1 MPTDSDALLL
11 QPLPATLGDGSV
23 AAPRLVVDVWLAVPH
38 ANGWRM
44 LMLRRTPE
52 EGGFW
57 QGVSGAVETYDAHLA
72 AAALREIGEETG
84 FTSGVRVFDLGRWID
99 FSGLRSG
106 RALRKR
112 SLGALL
118 PAHASPDTV
127 RLSDEHDA
135 ARLTTFAE
143 AAALVR
149 FPENREELA
158 ALEARIVR
166 GLGQA

>member
-1 MPTDSDALLL
+1 MPDPVDVLRA
-11 QPLPATLGDGSV
+11 PLPDSLGDGTA
-23 AAPRLVVDVWLAVPH
+23 AAPRIVVDVWLAVPH
-38 ANGWRM
+38 PGGWRM

-57 QGVSGAVETYDAHLA
+57 QGVSGSVEAYDAHLE

-84 FTSGVRVFDLGRWID
+84 FGPGIRVIDLGRWID

-118 PAHASPDTV
+118 PADASPETV

-143 AAALVR
+143 ARALVR
-149 FPENREELA
+149 FPENREEVA
-158 ALEARIVR
+158 ALEARVLN
-166 GLGQA
+166 GLGTA

>member
-1 MPTDSDALLL
+1 MADLDDILRA
-11 QPLPATLGDGSV
+11 PLPPSLGDGTA

-38 ANGWRM
+38 PDGWRV

-57 QGVSGAVETYDAHLA
+57 QGVSGSIETWDAHLE

-84 FTSGVRVFDLGRWID
+84 FGPGIRLIDLGRWID

-118 PAHASPDTV
+118 PPHASPDTV

-143 AAALVR
+143 ARALVR
-149 FPENREELA
+149 FPVNREELA
-158 ALEARIVR
+158 ALEARISN
-166 GLGQA
+166 GPGTA